1 MKDRILILGN
11 GFDLDLGLKTSYRDF
26 CNSRYWPFNKLQYD
40 YNYDGGRYT
49 FPLSLSDAL
58 LLEKNNST
66 WFDIEATLGK
76 YACLKR
82 GDDRGY
88 VRPKTLQQADIDR
101 TQYESLVSNLRAYLQ
116 EVQEK
121 AQINKDSIAAQ
132 VFRAVIENGYFNK
145 IFTFNYTDLKS
156 LALSIGIQKEFW
168 HTHMHGTL
176 EKGIIL
182 GIESR
187 MDFDPLY
194 RFMCKEYNPNYE
206 TRLLIR
212 CLNEAQEIVIFGHS
226 LSAIDYHYFQSFFK
240 KQSEDILTKEQSK
253 EITIFTYDTES
264 QFDICDQLRNMNDRK
279 LDSLFGNN
287 ILRIFRT
294 SDCRNTSQYNKFLNH
309 LRRTSKDTDHENLNR
324 LASMI

>member
-26 CNSRYWPFNKLQYD
+26 CNSKYWPFNRLQYD
-40 YNYDGGRYT
+40 YERGGYSI
-49 FPLSLSDAL
+49 PMSLSDAL
-58 LLEKNNST
+58 LLEKNNNT

-76 YACLKR
+76 YACYKR
-82 GDDRGY
+82 RDDSGY
-88 VRPKTLQQADIDR
+88 VLPETLEQVDIDK
-101 TQYESLVSNLRAYLQ
+101 TQYESLVLNLNAYLQ
-116 EVQEK
+116 DIQK
-121 AQINKDSIAAQ
+121 KTQINKDSIAAQ
-132 VFRAVIENGYFNK
+132 VFRAIIRNGYFNK
-145 IFTFNYTDLKS
+145 IFTFNYTDLNF
-156 LALSIGIQKEFW
+156 LARNMGVQQDFW
-168 HTHMHGTL
+168 YAHMHGTL

-212 CLNEAQEIVIFGHS
+212 SLNEAQEVVFFGHS
-226 LSAIDYHYFQSFFK
+226 LSAIDYHYFMSFFK
-240 KQSEDILTKEQSK
+240 KQSEDILSKEQSK
-253 EITIFTYDTES
+253 EITIFTYDIES

-287 ILRIFRT
+287 ILRLFRT
-294 SDCRNTSQYNKFLNH
+294 SDCQDTSQYNEFLDH
-309 LRRTSKDTDHENLNR
+309 LRKTSKDADHEKLNR

>member
-40 YNYDGGRYT
+40 YDNGGYT
-49 FPLSLSDAL
+49 FPMSLSDAL

-76 YACLKR
+76 YACHKR
-82 GDDRGY
+82 RDESGY
-88 VRPKTLQQADIDR
+88 VHPDTLEQAAADK
-101 TQYESLVSNLRAYLQ
+101 TQYERLVTNLKAYLQ
-116 EVQEK
+116 EIQKK
-121 AQINKDSIAAQ
+121 AQIDKDSIAAQ
-132 VFRAVIENGYFNK
+132 VFRALIMNGYFNK
-145 IFTFNYTDLKS
+145 IFTFNYTDLKY
-156 LALSIGIQKEFW
+156 LAKQIGIQQDFW
-168 HTHMHGTL
+168 YTHMHGTL
-176 EKGIIL
+176 DKGIIL

-212 CLNEAQEIVIFGHS
+212 CLNEAQEVVFFGHS

-240 KQSEDILTKEQSK
+240 KQSEDILVKEQSK
-253 EITIFTYDTES
+253 EITIFTYDIES

-294 SDCRNTSQYNKFLNH
+294 SDCQDTSQYCEFLDH
-309 LRRTSKDTDHENLNR
+309 LKGTSKDSDNKKLNR